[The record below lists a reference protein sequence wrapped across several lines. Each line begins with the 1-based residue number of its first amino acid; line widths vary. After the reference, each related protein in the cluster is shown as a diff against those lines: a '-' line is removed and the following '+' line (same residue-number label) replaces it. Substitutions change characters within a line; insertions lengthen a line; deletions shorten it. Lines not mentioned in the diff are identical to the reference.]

1 MHTKLKKLFFIFAFF
16 SIIFINNFA
25 DASNLGIGVHSG
37 YGVLKYEEHT
47 SAFGTDR
54 KSDASLNTILL
65 GVSGEYSFTKYEK
78 IYTGI
83 TTDFAIGKKDRETWK
98 DNGSES
104 QANDIRVFGQ
114 FYDLR
119 LGYKNNIDK
128 FYYRAYISGG
138 WDGIHIER
146 DNVSVNGGVV
156 NGETSDDFSLR
167 RTGHNIHV
175 GGEIII
181 RSEITSTVPPEDF
194 SLWRIGGGIGVG
206 YKFSKWAL
214 DGRAAYSYY
223 PDGKVTNNDYEG
235 IKFDTHGTCLD
246 LGVGIG
252 RAITNNIG
260 FYIGGFYTLIMLD
273 ESEVKKY
280 VSEYGTVKFIL
291 PDSRTEL
298 MGGVVNLTYAF

>member
-1 MHTKLKKLFFIFAFF
+1 MIMKIIFLFFAA

-25 DASNLGIGVHSG
+25 DASNFGIGVHSG

-47 SAFGTDR
+47 SALGTDQ

-65 GVSGEYSFTKYEK
+65 GVSGEYSFTKYEN

-83 TTDFAIGKKDRETWK
+83 VTDFAIGAKDTETWK

-104 QANDIRVFGQ
+104 QTNDIRVFGQ

-128 FYYRAYISGG
+128 FYYRVYISGG
-138 WDGIHIER
+138 WDGIHFTR
-146 DNVSVNGGVV
+146 DNFNVRGVII
-156 NGETSDDFSLR
+156 NGE
-167 RTGHNIHV
+167 I
-175 GGEIII
+175 
-181 RSEITSTVPPEDF
+181 SEDL
-194 SLWRIGGGIGVG
+194 SLWRIGGGLGFG

-223 PDGKVTNNDYEG
+223 PYGKVTNSDFEG
-235 IKFDTHGTCLD
+235 LKFDTNGTCID
-246 LGVGIG
+246 LGAGIG
-252 RAITNNIG
+252 RNITNNIG
-260 FYIGGFYTLIMLD
+260 FYMGGFYTLIKLD
-273 ESEVKKY
+273 ESEVKRD
-280 VSEYGTVKFIL
+280 VSETGTIRVVF

-298 MGGVVNLTYAF
+298 MGGVVNLTYSF

>member
-1 MHTKLKKLFFIFAFF
+1 MIMKKFFLIFAA
-16 SIIFINNFA
+16 SMIFINNFA
-25 DASNLGIGVHSG
+25 DASNFGTGVHSG

-47 SAFGTDR
+47 SVFGTDR

-65 GVSGEYSFTKYEK
+65 GVSGEYSFTEYEK

-83 TTDFAIGKKDRETWK
+83 TTDFAIGNKDRETWK
-98 DNGSES
+98 DNGRES
-104 QANDIRVFGQ
+104 QTNDIRVFGQ

-138 WDGIHIER
+138 WDGIHFTR
-146 DNVSVNGGVV
+146 DNFSANGKSI
-156 NGETSDDFSLR
+156 NGEAT
-167 RTGHNIHV
+167 
-175 GGEIII
+175 
-181 RSEITSTVPPEDF
+181 EDF
-194 SLWRIGGGIGVG
+194 SLWRMGAGLGFG

-223 PDGKVTNNDYEG
+223 PYGKVTNSDFEG
-235 IKFDTHGTCLD
+235 LKFDTNGTCID

-260 FYIGGFYTLIMLD
+260 FYMGGFYTLIALD
-273 ESEVKKY
+273 QSEVKRE
-280 VSEYGTVKFIL
+280 VSGTGTITMVVF